1 MKFQT
6 NDQEDIRWLH
16 NPEEFEV
23 GDVVKKIKDAGKWDQ
38 LLELEQDEEG
48 VVDCDSLYDYL
59 RHEAPAALL
68 SVGLHCTEATATV
81 SEVIVAW
88 AKAHADEGLKVS
100 YCDYGETPSGLQL
113 YNYGKLLGGISLE
126 FEIVDADGKIDE
138 VSLDSDEVF
147 ELVKDKANGNATTG
161 AWDCTDVGAAEFE
174 MWRERE

>member
-16 NPEEFEV
+16 NPDEFEV
-23 GDVVKKIKDAGKWDQ
+23 GDVVKQIKDAGKWDQ

-68 SVGLHCTEATATV
+68 SVGLHHTEATASV
-81 SEVIVAW
+81 AEVIAEW
-88 AKAHADEGLKVS
+88 AKAHASEGLKVS
-100 YCDYGETPSGLQL
+100 YCADGKTPSGLQL

-126 FEIVDADGKIDE
+126 FEVVDSDGRIDE
-138 VSLDSDEVF
+138 MSLDSDEVF
-147 ELVKDKANGNATTG
+147 ELVKDKAHGNANTG
-161 AWDCTDVGAAEFE
+161 AWDCTDQKSATFE
-174 MWRERE
+174 MWSDHS